1 MNVRTYNQLKP
12 WKPKAL
18 RGCYLACAWL
28 AGVHVNKTPDSG
40 RRIRQAPSSQRP
52 RLGDRSPST
61 E

>member
-28 AGVHVNKTPDSG
+28 AGAYAPKTPDSR
-40 RRIRQAPSSQRP
+40 RRIRQAPPSSQRDYKST
-52 RLGDRSPST
+52 GD
-61 E
+61 